1 MVGGFHLLYS
11 NKEAIM
17 LTIKALKELGVQRL
31 GAAHCTGFQATVLMT
46 QEFGDKFFLSN
57 GGTSTKL
64 ID

>member
-1 MVGGFHLLYS
+1 VVGGFHLLYS

-31 GAAHCTGFQATVLMT
+31 GAAHCTGFQATVLMA